1 MLQSYES
8 RVVFLSGALTAVL
21 AVTLVANIRR
31 RQPSL
36 SAKKSCE
43 STLDSVCVTSNR
55 LNTEAMVAS
64 VGSPGA
70 GAIVTF
76 SGVTRDNFNGKS
88 VVRLE

>member
-1 MLQSYES
+1 MFQSYES
-8 RVVFLSGALTAVL
+8 RVAFVSGALTAVL
-21 AVTLVANIRR
+21 AATLVASIRR
-31 RQPSL
+31 RRSSPL
-36 SAKKSCE
+36 AKACE

-55 LNTEAMVAS
+55 LNTETMVAS

>member
-1 MLQSYES
+1 MFHSYES
-8 RVVFLSGALTAVL
+8 RVAFVSGALTAVL
-21 AVTLVANIRR
+21 AAALVGSIRR
-31 RQPSL
+31 RQSSL
-36 SAKKSCE
+36 SAKPCE

-55 LNTEAMVAS
+55 LNTETMIAS

-76 SGVTRDNFNGKS
+76 SGVTRDNFNGKR